1 MLPLSGCNSGLA
13 YPDLVASVLLFARV
27 IVSESA
33 DGVNVA
39 DDVAPVITFVP
50 VNTLWSPVVLFVPK
64 SPNLSC

>member
-1 MLPLSGCNSGLA
+1 MLPLSACNSGLT
-13 YPDLVASVLLFARV
+13 YPDTVVIVLLFARV

-50 VNTLWSPVVLFVPK
+50 SNTLWSPVVLYH
-64 SPNLSC
+64 L